1 MQGIFKALF
10 IDIFIFIN
18 IVNLQSTIEDS
29 LIEDNL
35 MIPEDNYIEDFF
47 QDYIDFLLNKIE
59 NYIF

>member
-1 MQGIFKALF
+1 MIFSKSF
-10 IDIFIFIN
+10 
-18 IVNLQSTIEDS
+18 VNLQSTIEDS